1 VVGSVDQERDGND
14 VSSDIGG
21 RLECRS
27 VVTMSRNSIEQLLN
41 SVVGD
46 DELLAVLGLLDG
58 LLLDKSSLFGNSLSD
73 RRRSTLSD
81 SSRHGG

>member
-1 VVGSVDQERDGND
+1 MRTKDP
-14 VSSDIGG
+14 
-21 RLECRS
+21 
-27 VVTMSRNSIEQLLN
+27 RNGIEQLLN

-46 DELLAVLGLLDG
+46 DEPGCQLRSSPVERDLLLAVLGLLDG

-81 SSRHGG
+81 GSRHGG